1 MNSAKVAL
9 CVLILMRLKTELN
22 PFGNLRLH
30 KSALLLDV
38 FSGKDCFEI
47 EDVER
52 VLYSSVD
59 SLVSEVKNLQ
69 SQYDADT
76 EATLKHQLDSID
88 TRIIE
93 SYKRSIPYILQSASF
108 VNTIAD
114 NGILTLVSVIIG
126 ILKETQHADFQSI
139 VNFVNNCRFA
149 DYSFSRK
156 DILSAM
162 LNLEKSG
169 VLVKGD
175 ADYRL
180 ADNMRDVSEYV
191 RLL

>member
-9 CVLILMRLKTELN
+9 CVLILMRLKTELI

-38 FSGKDCFEI
+38 FSGKNCLEI

-52 VLYSSVD
+52 VFYSSVE
-59 SLVSEVKNLQ
+59 SLVPEVKNIQ

-76 EATLKHQLDSID
+76 EATLKHQLESID
-88 TRIIE
+88 ARIIE

-108 VNTIAD
+108 VNSIDD
-114 NGILTLVSVIIG
+114 NGTLTLVSAIIG
-126 ILKETQHADFQSI
+126 MLKVNQHADFQSI
-139 VNFVNNCRFA
+139 ATFVDNCRFA
-149 DYSFSRK
+149 DCSFTRK

-169 VLVKGD
+169 VLVKD
-175 ADYRL
+175 DTDYRL
-180 ADNMRDVSEYV
+180 AGNLKEVTGYQ
-191 RLL
+191 RLI